1 MLRSASNAVP
11 EKLLT
16 SGKSCEHFP
25 VLRSGWEFDEN
36 QSTKE
41 LVWSRW
47 THIIILV
54 YHCIHK
60 NNKDTLQHC
69 NAGMQVKNSV
79 DKFIQI
85 LDKNTIGVIHHIDNS
100 EVWHAGTLYDQNQGM
115 KRSAH
120 WLLTKKARKCNPATL
135 TGCGKWPASRV
146 RSIYYFCPA
155 IFDVCESPWNKSYC
169 LRSMETKKHIQIS
182 QSMMPHCI
190 PIQDA
195 QLESETAIFHQA
207 GHHWLKQGKNVYRV
221 ILKTKMSSK
230 KRTISE
236 GKEYSN
242 FQPLFFWGAVTCKP
256 PFDYK

>member
-1 MLRSASNAVP
+1 MKTNP
-11 EKLLT
+11 
-16 SGKSCEHFP
+16 
-25 VLRSGWEFDEN
+25 
-36 QSTKE
+36 KE

-169 LRSMETKKHIQIS
+169 LRSMETKKTHTNLTVYDASLHSHPRCSTRIWNGNIS
-182 QSMMPHCI
+182 SSWTS
-190 PIQDA
+190 
-195 QLESETAIFHQA
+195 LTET
-207 GHHWLKQGKNVYRV
+207 R
-221 ILKTKMSSK
+221 K
-230 KRTISE
+230 KCLSCDPE
-236 GKEYSN
+236 N
-242 FQPLFFWGAVTCKP
+242 
-256 PFDYK
+256 